1 MERQWEHTQN
11 TDKDIDGETVR
22 TQTKTLME
30 RQWEDKDI
38 DGETVGTQTK
48 TLMERHWEH
57 RQRH

>member
-1 MERQWEHTQN
+1 MEREWE
-11 TDKDIDGETVR
+11 DKDIDGETVG

-38 DGETVGTQTK
+38 DGETVG
-48 TLMERHWEH
+48 